1 MLMRVTKIWDVRK
14 QTEHFL
20 SLSQNDFNKVLAKRE
35 AESRLLSTIK
45 LPLQKSISTPS
56 ILGPRDLQGG
66 EVSVA
71 DSSALQTLPV

>member
-1 MLMRVTKIWDVRK
+1 MLTRATKICNNNK
-14 QTEHFL
+14 KKNTF
-20 SLSQNDFNKVLAKRE
+20 SLFQNDFNKVLAKRE